1 MDNPAQKRQEKLFKT
16 LESVLIGNNQALVM
30 FLVCLLISTIIWF
43 LNALGKTY
51 TATFS
56 HQVEYMDI
64 PRNKFILNDPP
75 EALNLTVSAHGFTL
89 FRYKISRPFSPVKLN
104 VSGLVSESAKTSQG
118 LYLISTQLLKPALSS
133 QLRSGIQ
140 LIEIKPEVFSLVLDS
155 LGVREVPVAS
165 KVRFEFKPSYGL
177 TSDIE
182 FRPGIVTVTGPRQ
195 NVEKTDTVYTVL
207 RVFKNQSISQTSK
220 IALEIP
226 DNVIVDP
233 PEVTMIAR
241 IDQFTEKRMKVP
253 VWVDNQPDNLK
264 VRLFPYEVEVSFPI
278 GVSNYQLIRPEDFS
292 LFVSWEDIRQN
303 LPELQVQ
310 VKKLPPGLKSVEITP
325 EKVEYLIEKN

>member
-1 MDNPAQKRQEKLFKT
+1 MDNPAHNRQEKLFKT
-16 LESVLIGNNQALVM
+16 LESVFIRNNQALIM
-30 FLVCLLISTIIWF
+30 FLICLLISTIIWF

-56 HQVEYMDI
+56 HQVEYVDI
-64 PRNKFILNDPP
+64 PKNKFILNDPP
-75 EALNLTVSAHGFTL
+75 EALSLTVSAHGFTL

-104 VSGLVSESAKTSQG
+104 VSGLVRESAKTSQG

-133 QLRSGIQ
+133 QLSSGIQ

-165 KVRFEFKPSYGL
+165 RVRFEFKPSYGL
-177 TSDIE
+177 TSEVE
-182 FRPGIVTVTGPRQ
+182 FKPETVTVTGPRQ
-195 NVEKTDTVYTVL
+195 NVEKTDTVYTVP
-207 RVFKNQSISQTSK
+207 RIFKNQSISLTSK

-226 DNVIVDP
+226 NNVIVDP
-233 PEVTMIAR
+233 PEVTMVAR
-241 IDQFTEKRMKVP
+241 VDQFTEKSLKVP

-264 VRLFPYEVEVSFPI
+264 VRLFPYEVEVTFPI
-278 GVSNYQLIRPEDFS
+278 GVSDYQLIRPEDFS
-292 LFVSWEDIRQN
+292 LYVAWEDIHQN
-303 LPELQVQ
+303 LPELKVL
-310 VKKLPPGLKSVEITP
+310 VKKLPPGLKSVEIIP